1 MLHPYIIVAL
11 ALALIILL
19 SFKLKLHPFLSLF
32 VGALFTGILSGQAI
46 ESVIAQLISGFGTT
60 LGQIGWIIAFGT
72 LLGVLLEKTK
82 ATQIIVGYLLRWIGI
97 QRRLGIKSYVFL
109 VAIPVFCD
117 AAFILLSGINK
128 GCQQEGPLSFCYCLS
143 HRTLCGPCFCA
154 PPGAIGMAL
163 LDANLGYVL
172 IGGLLAFPV
181 ALVGYFWAVH
191 P

>member
-82 ATQIIVGYLLRWIGI
+82 AT
-97 QRRLGIKSYVFL
+97 
-109 VAIPVFCD
+109 
-117 AAFILLSGINK
+117 
-128 GCQQEGPLSFCYCLS
+128 
-143 HRTLCGPCFCA
+143 
-154 PPGAIGMAL
+154 
-163 LDANLGYVL
+163 
-172 IGGLLAFPV
+172 
-181 ALVGYFWAVH
+181 
-191 P
+191 